1 MKKMEVIKEFE
12 NNNIMLYHEPQRI
25 NTRITFKGKNN
36 ILICEEG
43 VVLRNSI
50 LEFEGDNSIIYL
62 SSNIHDY
69 ILQISTNNESV
80 LYIDENCYFNNKL
93 YIILSESKNVFI
105 GKDCLFSFDV
115 WIRLAD
121 PHLIYDINTMKR
133 INLSESVYIGDHV
146 WIGQDAMLLKG
157 TQIGS
162 GTVIGAK
169 SLVPNKKIPSNSMWG
184 GNPIK
189 EIRKDIFFDGRSVH
203 TYLKEDTERS
213 MMSTSKKWI
222 YEEDNETL
230 GFSFLEEINDKK
242 TSEEKIKFLV
252 QLRNN
257 SSHNRFYLNSS
268 DKKQKW
274 SFNKLINSL

>member
-1 MKKMEVIKEFE
+1 MEVIKEFE
-12 NNNIMLYHEPQRI
+12 NNNKILNYEPQTIRSSI
-25 NTRITFKGKNN
+25 NFKGKNN

-43 VVLRNSI
+43 VVLKNSI
-50 LEFEGDNSIIYL
+50 ISFEGDNSIIYL
-62 SSNIHDY
+62 SSNINVY
-69 ILQISTNNESV
+69 ILYVSINNESV

-105 GKDCLFSFDV
+105 GKECLFSFGI

-121 PHLIYDINTMKR
+121 PHLIYDISTMKR
-133 INLSESVYIGDHV
+133 INVSESVYIGDHV

-169 SLVPNKKIPSNSMWG
+169 SLAPNKRIPSNSMWG

-189 EIRKDIFFDGRSVH
+189 EIRKNIFFDGKSVH
-203 TYLKEDTERS
+203 TYVKEDTERS
-213 MMSTSKKWI
+213 MMNTSKMWI
-222 YEEDNETL
+222 YEEDNDVL
-230 GFSFLEEINDKK
+230 GFNYLEEINDKK
-242 TSEEKIKFLV
+242 TSEEKIEFLV

-257 SSHNRFYLNSS
+257 SSHNRFYLNASN
-268 DKKQKW
+268 KKQKW
-274 SFNKLINSL
+274 SFNKLINSF